1 MRIFGIDP
9 GSHRTGYGCVER
21 IGSRHVLVICGS
33 LSGPPRATFPDK
45 LNAIHDGLKAL
56 IMRHRPDCVAVED
69 IFHARNVRSALKL
82 GEARGV
88 ALLAAS
94 EAGVP
99 VVSYAPAA
107 IKRAVVGYGRAEKHQ
122 VQQMVK
128 LLLNL
133 EQPPTPHDVADA
145 LAVALCHLQSSTGA
159 IPERLRAERRQ
170 TAIHAPV
177 LARLSAVIALLRGSL
192 IEKHPSRVVVDVGGV
207 GYDVQVPLSTFYEL
221 GEPGAT
227 VVLRIHTHVREDL
240 IALYGFSTPLEQDL
254 FERLIAISGIGPK
267 LGLAV
272 LSGIEPVDL
281 IRAIRTQDVARLTKI
296 PGVGKKTAERIGLE
310 LKDRL
315 PQVAVQAA
323 EPAPGTGRP
332 EDQLRDDL
340 LSALVNLGYQ
350 AASAEKAIDRV
361 IKASPDAGFEQ
372 ALREAL
378 RSMMKG
384 HDR

>member
-1 MRIFGIDP
+1 VRIFGIDP

-56 IMRHRPDCVAVED
+56 IMEHRPDCVAVED

-133 EQPPTPHDVADA
+133 EQPPAPHDVADA

-159 IPERLRAERRQ
+159 IPERMRANDVK
-170 TAIHAPV
+170 AP
-177 LARLSAVIALLRGSL
+177 
-192 IEKHPSRVVVDVGGV
+192 
-207 GYDVQVPLSTFYEL
+207 ST
-221 GEPGAT
+221 
-227 VVLRIHTHVREDL
+227 
-240 IALYGFSTPLEQDL
+240 
-254 FERLIAISGIGPK
+254 
-267 LGLAV
+267 
-272 LSGIEPVDL
+272 
-281 IRAIRTQDVARLTKI
+281 
-296 PGVGKKTAERIGLE
+296 
-310 LKDRL
+310 
-315 PQVAVQAA
+315 
-323 EPAPGTGRP
+323 
-332 EDQLRDDL
+332 
-340 LSALVNLGYQ
+340 
-350 AASAEKAIDRV
+350 
-361 IKASPDAGFEQ
+361 
-372 ALREAL
+372 L
-378 RSMMKG
+378 RSW
-384 HDR
+384 RQYRP